1 VWVISF
7 GEIYKVLTDGLYG
20 GIDIK
25 QQFARFFTVYDFHFP
40 RSLTF
45 AKKKHVC
52 FTRYC
57 TSCRPCLF
65 FYLVSRLPTSTVDK
79 LLFMWSDKYVKNKI

>member
-1 VWVISF
+1 MWVISF

-45 AKKKHVC
+45 AKKNMYASLGIAPRVVHVYSS
-52 FTRYC
+52 T
-57 TSCRPCLF
+57 L
-65 FYLVSRLPTSTVDK
+65 YLAYQPVP
-79 LLFMWSDKYVKNKI
+79 

>member
-45 AKKKHVC
+45 AKKTCMLHSV
-52 FTRYC
+52 
-57 TSCRPCLF
+57 LH
-65 FYLVSRLPTSTVDK
+65 LVSSMSILLPCISPTNQ
-79 LLFMWSDKYVKNKI
+79 YRR